1 MIDKGKSLRH
11 QYSAHITEVQIKK
24 IYNYLIITMTK
35 DNKDEPTMD
44 FDEILQHAGH
54 KGRFQKIQIL
64 LLMLGPLCGG
74 VAVTSF
80 IFTGKIK

>member
-1 MIDKGKSLRH
+1 MRKDDK
-11 QYSAHITEVQIKK
+11 
-24 IYNYLIITMTK
+24 N
-35 DNKDEPTMD
+35 EPTME

-54 KGRFQKIQIL
+54 KGRFQKIQLL